1 MFTSKNPNFKKI
13 YVKVNARITK
23 AVPTLNAYKKTT
35 VNFHQRQVA
44 DIQITNHL

>member
-35 VNFHQRQVA
+35 EFSSKTSGRH
-44 DIQITNHL
+44 TNN